1 MCEQP
6 PTFYDRTA
14 DMKAHTCALLLA
26 VALALLPGLD
36 AEVYVLDLPLLHGAL
51 HGAAWAILAVHAVSR
66 VERFVSA
73 IK

>member
-1 MCEQP
+1 MHEQP
-6 PTFYDRTA
+6 PFYDRIA
-14 DMKAHTCALLLA
+14 GMKVHTCALLLA